1 MTDLPGYPFT
11 PPPPAAVGT
20 MSLSRSP
27 SVHAGD
33 AGQGHLTLRYPDD
46 DDDQDAVVPMDN
58 GERET
63 SMSTS
68 AGTHASANSMDSSS
82 ACRTSQRLSGRSS
95 HKYGSRKSERRGR
108 KPKFARDQRA
118 TIRAMDQRGYS
129 FGEIKDAFPASDM
142 TIKSIITNSG
152 RRDDL
157 AEDQS
162 YVDAEVLRKYPAKNG
177 ISSSSDHTSQAFPST
192 SKRRQETIVQAPVPG
207 AYAEAFDLRAMS
219 KQPITTE
226 QTSVA
231 GLEAHATRDADQ
243 PASLVGQFTGARI
256 ASTSNDFHTSMTA
269 SDSTPSKAT
278 KDAASLNT
286 ITPSAEEPKVDFV
299 AAFLA
304 NLDVD
309 LSAHHDALV
318 KCHLGTARDVVSR
331 RDWPVEWFRIILDR
345 EAPGMS
351 VFERF
356 VLARAFKLIREDGSV
371 QKSLMRTR
379 LDEVPQIWTT
389 SSAGFLESLALDLS
403 PAFPDLHSVGLGLL
417 GTLLVTAGCSEETR
431 RAFTKEALPNLKATH
446 RFVLEREL
454 KGIGAAA
461 QSSPAILQA
470 LVTAVQARHLAGH
483 KADAAPHL
491 LPPEFLANLDHD
503 LSYLASDLTACGI
516 VTVGDVVALRSWRT
530 EDLHVML
537 REVLPRLV
545 PVQRHILVR
554 GIKNNLGLEKGEH
567 SKSVLR
573 SKLDAHRDLAERT
586 TAEFLSASPYDLA
599 KLAPQLENAGL
610 GLLGSLLVLAG
621 WDIDDLLPLF
631 DEILSGLSTTS
642 QIDLDSHEDDS
653 DDIALTLAYP
663 EDPDELEVTD
673 GDLADSA
680 KGSVETRLSLPTTP
694 PRPPIDDKSTN
705 DDTTIDK
712 TPRPGRRL
720 SNGKRAHSGGGKG
733 GRPLKYTRG
742 KRADIR
748 IMYARGYCIEDIM
761 AAMSAPKPA
770 IINFISNKDGKDVVA
785 EDWASA
791 DAIFL
796 QRYPKKNTSPVL
808 ETSPVVPAKRANDAP
823 ESENSARIKFRNS
836 SASSFEAPPR
846 TTSSIPGYSKFAVAP
861 LPRKNRAQ
869 HQQKVNLQ
877 SSQSSALS
885 SIIVKGDS
893 HLLPSTTQED
903 TTEAAG
909 AAELTAVK
917 RETASAPTV
926 PPRLEP
932 SSSER
937 AIPTD
942 AGAHTSARPT
952 PITVIN
958 VHAPPPIPD
967 FTATFLA
974 NLDIDM
980 SAYRTSLVACN
991 LGSAADVVSRRDWSP
1006 TWFHTIFERDIP
1018 GLSML
1023 ERYVLI
1029 RGFKSISDNGTICK
1043 GIIKTRLDSVPQI
1056 WTTPITGFLGKF
1068 AVNLSCCLP
1077 SLERAGFRTLGALLA
1092 IAGWSQVEQRALF
1105 DAALPGLK
1113 AIHRFVLVRALR
1125 EFNDAAPTMPIASLK
1140 SLADAGAF
1148 PAAQA
1153 PSSATAVGNLS
1164 DFLRDLD
1171 HDLSA
1176 RAQLL
1181 AERGI
1186 ANFEDVLALRSW
1198 PAGILHE
1205 MLKDVAPELTVVERF
1220 VLVRGVKH
1228 LTADGGIPERGRL
1241 RTLLDARRDLWCL
1254 PLCELL
1260 MRSPHHLVGYGPM
1273 LHLAGFDSARALMA
1287 IAGWADEELLAL
1299 FEEVVPWREVASA
1312 REAKGTAGPSDAS

>member
-1 MTDLPGYPFT
+1 M
-11 PPPPAAVGT
+11 
-20 MSLSRSP
+20 LS
-27 SVHAGD
+27 
-33 AGQGHLTLRYPDD
+33 
-46 DDDQDAVVPMDN
+46 
-58 GERET
+58 
-63 SMSTS
+63 
-68 AGTHASANSMDSSS
+68 THIQ
-82 ACRTSQRLSGRSS
+82 SQS
-95 HKYGSRKSERRGR
+95 
-108 KPKFARDQRA
+108 
-118 TIRAMDQRGYS
+118 
-129 FGEIKDAFPASDM
+129 
-142 TIKSIITNSG
+142 
-152 RRDDL
+152 
-157 AEDQS
+157 
-162 YVDAEVLRKYPAKNG
+162 
-177 ISSSSDHTSQAFPST
+177 
-192 SKRRQETIVQAPVPG
+192 IVQAPVPG
-207 AYAEAFDLRAMS
+207 AYAEAVDMRAMS
-219 KQPITTE
+219 KQPLTTV
-226 QTSVA
+226 QPSLA
-231 GLEAHATRDADQ
+231 SLEAHATRNSNP
-243 PASLVGQFTGARI
+243 PAGPINQITRTGATF
-256 ASTSNDFHTSMTA
+256 TSYSSHGLTTA
-269 SDSTPSKAT
+269 SASTPSEAT
-278 KDAASLNT
+278 KDGSSATVTNA
-286 ITPSAEEPKVDFV
+286 SAEERTVDFA

-318 KCHLGTARDVVSR
+318 KCHLGTARDVISR

-345 EAPGMS
+345 EVPSMS

-356 VLARAFKLIREDGSV
+356 VLARAFKLIRDDGSV
-371 QKSLMRTR
+371 QKSFMRTR

-417 GTLLVTAGCSEETR
+417 GTLLVTAGWSEETR
-431 RAFTKEALPNLKATH
+431 RAFSKEALPNLKATH

-454 KGIGAAA
+454 KGIGTAA
-461 QSSPAILQA
+461 QSSPAILQV

-483 KADAAPHL
+483 QADAALQL

-503 LSYLASDLTACGI
+503 LSYLAGDLTACGI

-537 REVLPRLV
+537 RDVLPRLV
-545 PVQRHILVR
+545 PVERHILVH
-554 GIKNNLGLEKGEH
+554 GIKNSLGLEKGEH
-567 SKSVLR
+567 PKSALR

-610 GLLGSLLVLAG
+610 GLLGSLLVLAD

-631 DEILSGLSTTS
+631 DEILPGLSTT
-642 QIDLDSHEDDS
+642 IDLDSHEDDS

-673 GDLADSA
+673 GDRTDSA

-694 PRPPIDDKSTN
+694 PKTPIDDKSTN

-748 IMYARGYCIEDIM
+748 IMYARGYSIEDIM

-770 IINFISNKDGKDVVA
+770 IINFISNKDGKDIVA
-785 EDWASA
+785 EDWANA

-796 QRYPKKNTSPVL
+796 QRYPRKNTSPVVD
-808 ETSPVVPAKRANDAP
+808 TSPVVPAKRANDAP

-846 TTSSIPGYSKFAVAP
+846 TTPSIPGYSEFAVAP
-861 LPRKNRAQ
+861 LPRKSHAQ
-869 HQQKVNLQ
+869 HRQNMELQ
-877 SSQSSALS
+877 SNQSSAS
-885 SIIVKGDS
+885 SPTLAKGDS
-893 HLLPSTTQED
+893 HPLPSTAQED
-903 TTEAAG
+903 TAEAAN
-909 AAELTAVK
+909 AAKLTAVK
-917 RETASAPTV
+917 HETASAPAV

-980 SAYRTSLVACN
+980 STYRTSLVACN
-991 LGSAADVVSRRDWSP
+991 LGCAADVVTRRDWSP

-1029 RGFKSISDNGTICK
+1029 RGFKAISDDGTICK
-1043 GIIKTRLDSVPQI
+1043 GIIRI

-1068 AVNLSCCLP
+1068 AINLSCCLP

-1092 IAGWSQVEQRALF
+1092 IAGWSQVEQRALL

-1125 EFNDAAPTMPIASLK
+1125 EFNDAAPTMPVASLK

-1153 PSSATAVGNLS
+1153 PSSATTVGNLTA
-1164 DFLRDLD
+1164 FLRDLD

-1181 AERGI
+1181 VERGI
-1186 ANFEDVLALRSW
+1186 ANFEDVLSALRSW
-1198 PAGILHE
+1198 PPGILHE
-1205 MLKDVAPELTVVERF
+1205 MSKDVAPELTVVERF
-1220 VLVRGVKH
+1220 ILVRGVKH
-1228 LTADGGIPERGRL
+1228 LTADGGIPKRGRL

-1254 PLCELL
+1254 PLSELL
-1260 MRSPHHLVGYGPM
+1260 TRSPHHLVGYGPM

-1287 IAGWADEELLAL
+1287 IAGWTDEELLTL

-1312 REAKGTAGPSDAS
+1312 GEAKGTAGPSGAS

>member
-46 DDDQDAVVPMDN
+46 DDDHDAVVPMNN
-58 GERET
+58 GERAT
-63 SMSTS
+63 LMSTS
-68 AGTHASANSMDSSS
+68 AGTQASANSMDSPS

-95 HKYGSRKSERRGR
+95 HKYGSQKSERRGR

-157 AEDQS
+157 AEDQL

-177 ISSSSDHTSQAFPST
+177 ISSFAASDHTSQAFP

-207 AYAEAFDLRAMS
+207 AYAEAFDLRALS

-226 QTSVA
+226 QSSVA
-231 GLEAHATRDADQ
+231 SLEAHATRDADP

-256 ASTSNDFHTSMTA
+256 ASSSNGFHALTTA
-269 SDSTPSKAT
+269 LDSTPSKAT
-278 KDAASLNT
+278 KDAASSTTT
-286 ITPSAEEPKVDFV
+286 IPSADEPRVDFV

-304 NLDVD
+304 HLDVD

-345 EAPGMS
+345 EVPGIS

-356 VLARAFKLIREDGSV
+356 VLARAFKLIRDDGSV
-371 QKSLMRTR
+371 QKSFMRTR

-417 GTLLVTAGCSEETR
+417 GILLVAAGWPEETR
-431 RAFTKEALPNLKATH
+431 RAFTKEALPNLKATD

-483 KADAAPHL
+483 KADAAYQL
-491 LPPEFLANLDHD
+491 LPLEFLANLDQD

-545 PVQRHILVR
+545 PVERHILVR
-554 GIKNNLGLEKGEH
+554 GIKNSLGLEKGEQP
-567 SKSVLR
+567 KSVLR

-599 KLAPQLENAGL
+599 KLAPQLESAGL
-610 GLLGSLLVLAG
+610 GLLGSLLVFAD

-631 DEILSGLSTTS
+631 DEILSGLSTT
-642 QIDLDSHEDDS
+642 IDLDSHEDDS

-663 EDPDELEVTD
+663 EDPDELEVTK
-673 GDLADSA
+673 GDLTDSA

-694 PRPPIDDKSTN
+694 PKPPINNKCTN
-705 DDTTIDK
+705 DDTIIIK
-712 TPRPGRRL
+712 TPQPGRRL

-748 IMYARGYCIEDIM
+748 IMYARGYSIEDIM

-770 IINFISNKDGKDVVA
+770 IVNFISNKDGKDVVA
-785 EDWASA
+785 EDWANA
-791 DAIFL
+791 DALFL
-796 QRYPKKNTSPVL
+796 QRYPKKNISLVVD
-808 ETSPVVPAKRANDAP
+808 TSPVVPAKRANDAP

-869 HQQKVNLQ
+869 HQQKVDLQ
-877 SSQSSALS
+877 SNQSSALS
-885 SIIVKGDS
+885 STLVEGDS
-893 HLLPSTTQED
+893 HLLPSTAQED
-903 TTEAAG
+903 TTEAAS

-917 RETASAPTV
+917 HETASAPAV
-926 PPRLEP
+926 SRLEP

-952 PITVIN
+952 PITVID
-958 VHAPPPIPD
+958 VYAPPPIPD

-991 LGSAADVVSRRDWSP
+991 LGSAADVVTRRDWSP

-1029 RGFKSISDNGTICK
+1029 RGFKSISDDGTICK
-1043 GIIKTRLDSVPQI
+1043 GIIRTRLDSVPQI

-1125 EFNDAAPTMPIASLK
+1125 EFNDAAPTMPVASLK

-1148 PAAQA
+1148 AAAQA

-1228 LTADGGIPERGRL
+1228 LTADGGIPKRGRL
-1241 RTLLDARRDLWCL
+1241 RTVLDARRDLWCL

-1260 MRSPHHLVGYGPM
+1260 TRSPHHLVGYGPM

-1287 IAGWADEELLAL
+1287 TAGWTDEELLAL

-1312 REAKGTAGPSDAS
+1312 GEAVGTAGPSDAS